1 MATIERIAAGCRA
14 AGVPFGTDAD
24 EPQWLAGLG
33 ACFFATGIDTGFLAN
48 GARTAMA
55 GMKAALGTGGCGGR

>member
-1 MATIERIAAGCRA
+1 
-14 AGVPFGTDAD
+14 VPFGTDAD

-55 GMKAALGTGGCGGR
+55 GMKAALGSGGCGGR